1 MGTKNKEK
9 ILLATITGFASGVVL
24 GLLFAPAKGE
34 ETRKKISE
42 KREKYLNDIKDEIEE
57 LRESLNER
65 FKAGKEDGTPEKVKK
80 KISYDDWTKDK
91 LYEKA
96 KRLKIEGYSTM
107 NKDELIE
114 ALSNQ

>member
-1 MGTKNKEK
+1 MGTENKESV
-9 ILLATITGFASGVVL
+9 LLATIAGFASGVIF
-24 GLLFAPAKGE
+24 GLLFAPAKGR

-42 KREKYLNDIKDEIEE
+42 KREQYRKDVKDEIEE
-57 LRESLNER
+57 LRDNLNER
-65 FKAGKEDGTPEKVKK
+65 FEAGSEDETPEKAKK
-80 KISYDDWTKDK
+80 KTSYDEWTKDE

-107 NKDELIE
+107 NKSELIE